1 VAGGRRRGGIHR
13 RRWFHQRQHNR
24 SPAHT
29 ADTPKAAEVA
39 SPDSGDEAGGTSDE
53 PAPTASF
60 DQVLRRAAEARDHE
74 RDPDGLTTET
84 TQTTGD

>member
-1 VAGGRRRGGIHR
+1 VAGGRGRGGIHR

-29 ADTPKAAEVA
+29 TDTPKAAEVA